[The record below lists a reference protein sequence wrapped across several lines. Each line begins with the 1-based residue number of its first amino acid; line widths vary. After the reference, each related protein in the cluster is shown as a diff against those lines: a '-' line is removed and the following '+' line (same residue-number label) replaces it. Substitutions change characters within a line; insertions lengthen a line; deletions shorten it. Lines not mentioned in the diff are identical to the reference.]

1 MKTDVVLSSPISYLA
16 KFWFLRFGPKCCWA
30 IKFQDSLKRII
41 SRTKWKMEFIVAM
54 QIDIEVF
61 YKLILPFWV
70 WVVKHTQITQ
80 NKKFAH
86 ACNNISRKTWTIKL
100 IFCLE
105 INSKVLVMFWV
116 CVAKHAQS
124 TQNNKFAIS
133 LQYVREN
140 LKDEVDFLPADK
152 HQRFLQIDTITLGVC
167 SQTCPNYPK

>member
-1 MKTDVVLSSPISYLA
+1 
-16 KFWFLRFGPKCCWA
+16 
-30 IKFQDSLKRII
+30 
-41 SRTKWKMEFIVAM
+41 
-54 QIDIEVF
+54 
-61 YKLILPFWV
+61 
-70 WVVKHTQITQ
+70 
-80 NKKFAH
+80 
-86 ACNNISRKTWTIKL
+86 
-100 IFCLE
+100 
-105 INSKVLVMFWV
+105 MFWV